1 MVLAGHADAVGRFG
15 QGHLDGIPANANRLH
30 EGKLPVLRVLDLP
43 VTVTVVRHAHRVE
56 TAAQEGLF
64 QILVA
69 GGRRAQEVA
78 ADGDIHGIVHVMEVV
93 VRKAE
98 AVVTGAQSPVPVF
111 VLRAD
116 PGVQFHELVTGE
128 CLQVAPGQAYRPV
141 RMVDLDEVRAF
152 PEAVQFKL
160 HLGGEQ
166 RKERVVMD
174 HPVAAE
180 YQFVELERAVAL
192 LVHIDLQGGVERMPG
207 DLVVIGEGDDVVPE
221 AGVLRIRFVRP
232 EFALVRREGALHAGM
247 GVEIRPLPAIRR
259 IQVPVRIEDVRSAEG
274 LRLPE
279 VINGADGGDEDSQKE
294 QNPCGIDNL
303 EQDATHPAQ
312 DMTFVCAALSHAILS
327 GTNRRMRTH
336 PNSFRRRPSSPSAR
350 RAFPALPAQ
359 KIAEIEEEMAKTQKN
374 KATEGHLGLLKARIA
389 KLRREQVESI
399 MRSGGA
405 KGEGFD
411 VIKSGD
417 ARIGLIGFP
426 SVGKSTLLNTLT
438 DTFSEVQEREFT
450 TLTCIPGVI
459 RYRGSKLQLLD
470 LPGIIEGAK
479 DGKGKGRQVI
489 GVARTCNLIL
499 VVLDAVK
506 PLTHKRIIE
515 SELEGVGIRLN
526 RNKPDIE
533 IKVSHKGGGLMIN
546 RTVNS
551 DVRMSDE
558 TITNIAKE
566 YKLNNAE
573 ICFRG
578 KCGVDDLIDAIEGNR
593 VYIPALYVINKI
605 DQITIEE
612 LDLLDQIPNYVLI
625 SAHLKW
631 NLDELLEKIWDKLDL
646 MRIYTK
652 PKGQVPDYEEPVI
665 LLRKK
670 RTVADFCN
678 KIHRSLLRD
687 LKYAIVW
694 GSSVKIQPQ
703 KVGKDHVLNDE
714 DVIQIVKKH

>member
-1 MVLAGHADAVGRFG
+1 MS
-15 QGHLDGIPANANRLH
+15 I
-30 EGKLPVLRVLDLP
+30 
-43 VTVTVVRHAHRVE
+43 
-56 TAAQEGLF
+56 
-64 QILVA
+64 
-69 GGRRAQEVA
+69 
-78 ADGDIHGIVHVMEVV
+78 
-93 VRKAE
+93 
-98 AVVTGAQSPVPVF
+98 
-111 VLRAD
+111 
-116 PGVQFHELVTGE
+116 
-128 CLQVAPGQAYRPV
+128 QA
-141 RMVDLDEVRAF
+141 
-152 PEAVQFKL
+152 
-160 HLGGEQ
+160 
-166 RKERVVMD
+166 
-174 HPVAAE
+174 
-180 YQFVELERAVAL
+180 
-192 LVHIDLQGGVERMPG
+192 
-207 DLVVIGEGDDVVPE
+207 
-221 AGVLRIRFVRP
+221 
-232 EFALVRREGALHAGM
+232 
-247 GVEIRPLPAIRR
+247 
-259 IQVPVRIEDVRSAEG
+259 
-274 LRLPE
+274 
-279 VINGADGGDEDSQKE
+279 
-294 QNPCGIDNL
+294 
-303 EQDATHPAQ
+303 
-312 DMTFVCAALSHAILS
+312 
-327 GTNRRMRTH
+327 
-336 PNSFRRRPSSPSAR
+336 
-350 RAFPALPAQ
+350 

-389 KLRREQVESI
+389 KLRREQVETI

-438 DTFSEVQEREFT
+438 DTYSEVQEREFT

-499 VVLDAVK
+499 VVLDAVQ

-526 RNKPDIE
+526 RNKPDID
-533 IKVSHKGGGLMIN
+533 IKISHKGGGLMIN

-551 DVRMSDE
+551 DVRMTDE
-558 TITNIAKE
+558 TITSI
-566 YKLNNAE
+566 
-573 ICFRG
+573 
-578 KCGVDDLIDAIEGNR
+578 R

-605 DQITIEE
+605 DKITIEE

-631 NLDELLEKIWDKLDL
+631 NLDELLERIWDKLDL

-678 KIHRSLLRD
+678 KIHRSLVRD

-694 GSSVKIQPQ
+694 GSSVKMQPQ

>member
-1 MVLAGHADAVGRFG
+1 MS
-15 QGHLDGIPANANRLH
+15 I
-30 EGKLPVLRVLDLP
+30 
-43 VTVTVVRHAHRVE
+43 
-56 TAAQEGLF
+56 AA
-64 QILVA
+64 
-69 GGRRAQEVA
+69 
-78 ADGDIHGIVHVMEVV
+78 
-93 VRKAE
+93 
-98 AVVTGAQSPVPVF
+98 
-111 VLRAD
+111 
-116 PGVQFHELVTGE
+116 
-128 CLQVAPGQAYRPV
+128 
-141 RMVDLDEVRAF
+141 
-152 PEAVQFKL
+152 
-160 HLGGEQ
+160 
-166 RKERVVMD
+166 
-174 HPVAAE
+174 
-180 YQFVELERAVAL
+180 
-192 LVHIDLQGGVERMPG
+192 
-207 DLVVIGEGDDVVPE
+207 
-221 AGVLRIRFVRP
+221 
-232 EFALVRREGALHAGM
+232 
-247 GVEIRPLPAIRR
+247 
-259 IQVPVRIEDVRSAEG
+259 
-274 LRLPE
+274 
-279 VINGADGGDEDSQKE
+279 
-294 QNPCGIDNL
+294 
-303 EQDATHPAQ
+303 
-312 DMTFVCAALSHAILS
+312 
-327 GTNRRMRTH
+327 
-336 PNSFRRRPSSPSAR
+336 
-350 RAFPALPAQ
+350 
-359 KIAEIEEEMAKTQKN
+359 KIAEIEEEMNRTQKN

-389 KLRREQVESI
+389 KLRREQVETI

-411 VIKSGD
+411 VMKSGD

-499 VVLDAVK
+499 VVLDAEK
-506 PLTHKRIIE
+506 PLIHKRIIE

-546 RTVNS
+546 RTINS
-551 DVRMSDE
+551 DVKMSDE

-605 DQITIEE
+605 DKITIEE

-631 NLDELLEKIWDKLDL
+631 NLDELLERIWDKLDL

-678 KIHRSLLRD
+678 KIHRALLRD

-703 KVGKDHVLNDE
+703 KVGKDHELNDE
-714 DVIQIVKKH
+714 DVIQIVKRHSYLLNNHFINFKY